1 MKLLSEVLRQLT
13 PTTLSLFGCALL
25 AGPVLASMLGNPVYY
40 WDMAYCMS
48 FMLSAL
54 IYTSGQR
61 VSAKESSQ
69 TEDEAVAKSRF
80 VSTKWF
86 GYILAFAVVLAG
98 SVFFSHPQS
107 TIATKMTYL
116 VGGVVLPIAVFFAAN
131 WVRKKLAGTQ
141 P

>member
-1 MKLLSEVLRQLT
+1 MILLSEILRQLT
-13 PTTLSLFGCALL
+13 PTTMSLFGCALL
-25 AGPVLASMLGNPVYY
+25 AGPVLASMLDNPVYY

-61 VSAKESSQ
+61 ASAKQPNQAANETEVKSS
-69 TEDEAVAKSRF
+69 F
-80 VSTKWF
+80 ISTKWF

-98 SVFFSHPQS
+98 SVYFSHPQS

-141 P
+141 R